1 EGQLVKE
8 GLTGFCVIADRV
20 YVITSG
26 AQESVHRAVVVRD
39 PALVIGMGGIR
50 VAAAG
55 IVGRKGVSRMRDA
68 VLVPVTE
75 SRLLTVRSRDPTEK
89 VVETAIFHGD
99 DHNVV
104 DPG

>member
-26 AQESVHRAVVVRD
+26 AQESVHRAVVIRG
-39 PALVIGMGGIR
+39 PAFVIGMGGIR

-55 IVGRKGVSRMRDA
+55 IVGRKEVSRMRDA
-68 VLVPVTE
+68 SLVPVTE
-75 SRLLTVRSRDPTEK
+75 SRLLTVRSRDPTAK
-89 VVETAIFHGD
+89 AVEIAILHGD
-99 DHNVV
+99 DHDVF